1 MIWKRPYLL
10 SPSLENKCSGKG
22 TYALLVGEKRVCFA
36 LPSGSAQRSPTEHR
50 ICSPVLLLLMWQF
63 QVFIKNIWNHWG
75 YSVRILK
82 HRHQSFYIQT
92 RADSYN
98 FAFREYFLFPLRTY
112 SKTLFI
118 IDNRLEQQFLRDWL
132 YLPSPCVLHLLSLHK
147 GSWILQLKLSGS
159 LLPRVFLKI
168 PQMACTNTLRIII

>member
-1 MIWKRPYLL
+1 MIWNRPYLL

-98 FAFREYFLFPLRTY
+98 FAFCEYFLFPLRTY

-118 IDNRLEQQFLRDWL
+118 IDNRLEQQF
-132 YLPSPCVLHLLSLHK
+132 YEINC
-147 GSWILQLKLSGS
+147 IS
-159 LLPRVFLKI
+159 LLPVSSIYSPSTRGPEFFNWSFLVRS
-168 PQMACTNTLRIII
+168 CHVCS